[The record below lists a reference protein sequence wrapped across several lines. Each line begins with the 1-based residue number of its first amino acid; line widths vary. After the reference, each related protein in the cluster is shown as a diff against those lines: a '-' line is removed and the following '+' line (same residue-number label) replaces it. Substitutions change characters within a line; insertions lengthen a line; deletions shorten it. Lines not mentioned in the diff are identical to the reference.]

1 MSQEKNRQMSI
12 KVGQN
17 DLTRK
22 MIDFGTFIKTALEC
36 GRFGQ
41 INCCQR
47 LKKVAQCPI
56 NRQIWSHCRG
66 YSFPAFSFSLP
77 SSKHKLGTHFI

>member
-1 MSQEKNRQMSI
+1 MSI

-56 NRQIWSHCRG
+56 NRQIWSHCTQG
-66 YSFPAFSFSLP
+66 KF
-77 SSKHKLGTHFI
+77 LGISRTLEWQIMFIAGVRCMTDH